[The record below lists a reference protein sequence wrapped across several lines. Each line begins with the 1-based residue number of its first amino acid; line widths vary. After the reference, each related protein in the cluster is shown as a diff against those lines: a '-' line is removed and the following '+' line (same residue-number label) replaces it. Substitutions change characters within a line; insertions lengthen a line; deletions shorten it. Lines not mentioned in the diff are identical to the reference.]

1 MQTCG
6 GKIQFIVH
14 IQAVFPLFDGR
25 KGQKDIAI
33 LTERVGSFNGPEFS
47 TLDLGDLAWWGEPCF
62 APGSIQANLDQ
73 RSIITYLCH
82 DGLSLTVCLRN
93 VEVSR

>member
-33 LTERVGSFNGPEFS
+33 QEAPQCRRKVNQTIVLVGGLPCS
-47 TLDLGDLAWWGEPCF
+47 LLGCF
-62 APGSIQANLDQ
+62 MY
-73 RSIITYLCH
+73 IIAMINNKVTSQL
-82 DGLSLTVCLRN
+82 
-93 VEVSR
+93 